1 MQEGQNMP
9 MRMVVLLYWLIK
21 TYRVFVLGKNAT
33 ESFQLQ
39 SCLSCLFMRMFYEN
53 VFVVNSRDGVPPYR
67 YRKQYRREMHESA
80 KANGRV
86 ALPHIPVSYSWA
98 ISLPLSLSASTP
110 LFNCLSLPYFSALH
124 HWRCAYLSSAV
135 LQSLWWS
142 IRIADGKRKGCL
154 NAAWC
159 FLKLCAL
166 KPSRHKSTPVTAW
179 CLPLQLM
186 LSLGR
191 KAPAL
196 IRPWSKESN

>member
-1 MQEGQNMP
+1 MQQ
-9 MRMVVLLYWLIK
+9 
-21 TYRVFVLGKNAT
+21 
-33 ESFQLQ
+33 
-39 SCLSCLFMRMFYEN
+39 
-53 VFVVNSRDGVPPYR
+53 
-67 YRKQYRREMHESA
+67 
-80 KANGRV
+80 KAFNFKAAYLV
-86 ALPHIPVSYSWA
+86 YSWGCFMKMSLLSIPEMGFHPTDTA
-98 ISLPLSLSASTP
+98 NSIAGRCTKVPRQMGEWRYLIFQWVIHGLFPFPSHFLPLHLSLTV
-110 LFNCLSLPYFSALH
+110 SLPYFSPLH

-191 KAPAL
+191 KTPAL